1 MIKQMLSQPLISVS
15 LEETF
20 SKSYSCPSLTVFTHS
35 RRLNENQPRHNSVFS
50 RPIIS
55 HSSMVFPTQLLRRGK
70 LRSEAKRTHDGS
82 QSCMSP
88 RISPH
93 LNRRC
98 DSFETPPPVKYLSL
112 SPPPLRRRRL
122 NEEYLDASNLE
133 HSFLPILPSE
143 KMAGFQSALEVPRLD
158 QRSSQ
163 PFYPKLR
170 PRFQSSSE
178 GLRRR
183 MASNYAKQDRSF
195 PSIMIQAAEYLELLK
210 GEEMLNN
217 TAEIY
222 HQRERRAKKPIK
234 QARVV
239 LSPTSTRRGAFDGD
253 HISFVTRFVDESCC
267 SALQNDI
274 SLSEFY

>member
-1 MIKQMLSQPLISVS
+1 MINHRLSQPLIAVS

-50 RPIIS
+50 KPIIS
-55 HSSMVFPTQLLRRGK
+55 NGSMVFHTQLLRKGK
-70 LRSEAKRTHDGS
+70 LRNEAKRTHDGS

-88 RISPH
+88 RLSPY

-98 DSFETPPPVKYLSL
+98 DSFETPPPVKYESL
-112 SPPPLRRRRL
+112 SPPPLRRRRF
-122 NEEYLDASNLE
+122 NEEYFDASNLE
-133 HSFLPILPSE
+133 HSCLPILPSE

-178 GLRRR
+178 GLRRH
-183 MASNYAKQDRSF
+183 MASQYAKQDRSF
-195 PSIMIQAAEYLELLK
+195 PSIMIQAAEYLESSK
-210 GEEMLNN
+210 D
-217 TAEIY
+217 
-222 HQRERRAKKPIK
+222 QQERRAKKPTK
-234 QARVV
+234 QTRAV

-274 SLSEFY
+274 